1 MRPGSS
7 DGLFGKAVQHTTQQG
22 ARPRVLHW
30 LRGNRTQRLIV
41 FFALAGL
48 IHLLPGCGAQ
58 PLDPRFAR
66 TWSGTALELLGS
78 AAFQNPMQIEVTV
91 SEDSAVVAPFCP
103 DPPGYP
109 VKSIVMNGSGRSL
122 HWSGA
127 VRCSW
132 GGVPDCEETVVP
144 TFTSATVT
152 LSQDGKTLQLLS
164 SGSGEGCSRSW
175 PASASF
181 TGI

>member
-78 AAFQNPMQIEVTV
+78 AAFQNPMQIEVT
-91 SEDSAVVAPFCP
+91 
-103 DPPGYP
+103 
-109 VKSIVMNGSGRSL
+109 
-122 HWSGA
+122 
-127 VRCSW
+127 
-132 GGVPDCEETVVP
+132 
-144 TFTSATVT
+144 
-152 LSQDGKTLQLLS
+152 
-164 SGSGEGCSRSW
+164 
-175 PASASF
+175 
-181 TGI
+181 